1 MTNAALRKHIGK
13 SLQAAR
19 NKAGFKS
26 ARAFAESLGIEV
38 TTYTSY
44 EQGARAFSAEQAW
57 NFAEAL
63 GCDIDELV
71 GFETSNHQS
80 FDDPNQEALN
90 GYYESMNSEGRA
102 TLVASARL
110 MADSNAVR
118 IEKNQPEHLPLPT
131 PLEGIA

>member
-71 GFETSNHQS
+71 GFETSNRQS
-80 FDDPNQEALN
+80 FDDPNQAALN
-90 GYYESMNSEGRA
+90 AYYESMNDEGRER
-102 TLVASARL
+102 LVGIAELA
-110 MADSNAVR
+110 ADSSKVRVQKNAGAPGVPAEMER
-118 IEKNQPEHLPLPT
+118 S
-131 PLEGIA
+131 A

>member
-13 SLQAAR
+13 SLQTAR
-19 NKAGFKS
+19 KQAGFKS
-26 ARAFAESLGIEV
+26 ARAFAETMGLEV

-71 GFETSNHQS
+71 GFETSSHQS
-80 FDDPNQEALN
+80 FDDPAQEALN
-90 GYYESMNSEGRA
+90 AYYESMNDEGRER
-102 TLVASARL
+102 LVGIAELA
-110 MADSNAVR
+110 ADSSKVRVQKNAGSPGVPAEMER
-118 IEKNQPEHLPLPT
+118 S
-131 PLEGIA
+131 A